1 MEKTSG
7 RDGLD
12 MMVPQSAWPA
22 AMFACAFAERAE
34 KTQAMLSAPWGGA
47 DEGRRQT
54 LEFRAMHNSHDPKVL
69 PVRDGVSPSCVVLP
83 SQGQGLLIDFLCER
97 LPAVGRDDWMRR
109 MAAGEVVSEQG
120 HKAGPH
126 ALFTPGL
133 RYYYYREL
141 AAEPAIPF
149 EAEVIYRDEHL
160 LVADKPHFLPVVPA
174 GQYLQNT
181 LLVRLKREFDLPELS
196 PIHRIDRDTAGLVVF
211 SVQRATRGIY
221 QGLFRDRAIHK
232 VYEAVAPY
240 RADLAF
246 PREHASR
253 MEESGHFFR
262 MHEVAGAPNSRTAME
277 IIEHNRQ
284 WARYRLL
291 PVSGK
296 RHQLRVHMAALGL
309 PLKGDAFYPVVNDP
323 EPGDYSNPLQ
333 LLARSLAF
341 DDPLTGL
348 PREFISRRSLQ
359 ALPVSA

>member
-1 MEKTSG
+1 
-7 RDGLD
+7 
-12 MMVPQSAWPA
+12 
-22 AMFACAFAERAE
+22 
-34 KTQAMLSAPWGGA
+34 
-47 DEGRRQT
+47 
-54 LEFRAMHNSHDPKVL
+54 MHNSHDPKVL
-69 PVRDGVSPSCVVLP
+69 ALRDGVSPSCVVLP
-83 SQGQGLLIDFLCER
+83 SQGQGLLIDFLAQR
-97 LPAVGRDDWMRR
+97 LPAVAHADWLRR
-109 MAAGEVVSEQG
+109 MQAGEVVSELGQ
-120 HKAGPH
+120 AATPQTR
-126 ALFTPGL
+126 FTPGL

-141 AAEPAIPF
+141 DHEPEIPFAAEVLHQDA
-149 EAEVIYRDEHL
+149 HL

-174 GQYLQNT
+174 GRYLQNT
-181 LLVRLKREFDLPELS
+181 LLVRLKRTLDLPELS

-221 QGLFRDRAIHK
+221 QALFRDRAMHK

-262 MHEVAGAPNSRTAME
+262 MHEVPGEPNSRTRMDL
-277 IIEHNRQ
+277 IEHNGR
-284 WARYRLL
+284 WARYRLE

-309 PLKGDAFYPVVNDP
+309 PLKGDAFYPEVNDP

-341 DDPLTGL
+341 DDPLTGIK
-348 PREFISRRSLQ
+348 REFVSRRSLQ
-359 ALPVSA
+359 ALPD